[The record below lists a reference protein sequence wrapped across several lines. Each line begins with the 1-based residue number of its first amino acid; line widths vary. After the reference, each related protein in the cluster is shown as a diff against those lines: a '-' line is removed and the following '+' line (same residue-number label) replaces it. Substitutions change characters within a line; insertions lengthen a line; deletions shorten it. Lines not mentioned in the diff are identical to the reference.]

1 MNNNDKITVSKDF
14 EKQVAEKIKAI
25 QNYYNLHNNSYDG
38 FENEFKKTVE
48 FIDKLPESKEKHSKY
63 ADVYMAAA
71 WQDKIHTDKAI
82 QEAELG
88 ENSVVMARMIINKYL
103 HDDNSIDECIEKF
116 SEALPKIKNM
126 PENKEALGQ
135 LFFWRGSRYFIKGR
149 ENTDTASLDKAKKDF
164 IEAEKNFDRKDVY
177 HAASVAGIKAADI
190 EKNDIEKY
198 TLNSYGVA
206 GERLLFNN
214 GKLIFNSQ
222 PGFSHTLSDH
232 NRHDSIF
239 YYISCNFDRT
249 FFDENLELGGKI
261 IQSKGEHTKSTGS
274 THTLISKNEKVSVLA
289 GTFDDC
295 MYIKLHG
302 LFFGKTYDADVYY
315 ARGIGLV
322 KAEFTEG
329 DKVENYELCEYKI
342 NNGNAGSEYF
352 PFAVGNVWK
361 YANTNLPPIYWQT
374 IERELVNIETVENE
388 GVYAT
393 FSAVD
398 YLRLKK
404 IDGFSENCDSDTYID
419 LADKALPNERPKE
432 WDFDTAIKNLK
443 FAVQK
448 NSSARASIFA
458 IEALDFTEKCREYNS
473 KNYRFLPSR
482 IYSNIISKKEDKLE
496 YNEWGKY
503 DVVPYRMGSRHEE
516 NKIFGMK
523 PFRYLQEL
531 AGTLYS
537 EKWIA
542 GYSEQ
547 IKHNDGDVHIKVE
560 NGGTITVKAGTFE
573 NCLKVTITLES
584 ADNFDQ
590 NNKKDYFFKNFE
602 YTHCGT
608 KIYYYAPN
616 VGIVKH
622 DCIWGDS
629 ISSDWPLSSV
639 CELTEYKSIATDGE
653 YMPVYLGNKWIYN
666 EMTLEPG
673 YKAQIKYDIA
683 SGMENEFFM
692 VYCQE
697 FVYLGTDEE
706 YEEFKK
712 SLNK

>member
-63 ADVYMAAA
+63 ADVYMAGA

-198 TLNSYGVA
+198 TLNSYGVD

-239 YYISCNFDRT
+239 YYISCNFDDT

-419 LADKALPNERPKE
+419 LADKALPNEKPKE

-443 FAVQK
+443 FANQK
-448 NSSARASIFA
+448 NTSVRSSLFSHN
-458 IEALDFTEKCREYNS
+458 ALDFIERCAEYY
-473 KNYRFLPSR
+473 KNNWVFLPS
-482 IYSNIISKKEDKLE
+482 SVSGGIISRQNKQGKIIYKE
-496 YNEWGKY
+496 NEIYYMGPYVTWGSWYGARRCIGLK
-503 DVVPYRMGSRHEE
+503 PYR
-516 NKIFGMK
+516 F
-523 PFRYLQEL
+523 LQEL

-537 EKWIA
+537 DKWIA
-542 GYSEQ
+542 GYSETL
-547 IKHNDGDVHIKVE
+547 KNGDGEIYLKAED
-560 NGGTITVKAGTFE
+560 GGTITTKAGTFS
-573 NCLKVTITLES
+573 NCIKVTFNLEWEGG
-584 ADNFDQ
+584 
-590 NNKKDYFFKNFE
+590 KDDGLYYLHNLR
-602 YTHCGT
+602 YSHCGT
-608 KIYYYAPN
+608 KIYWYAPN
-616 VGIVKH
+616 VGIVRH
-622 DCIWGDS
+622 DCIWGNALTAS
-629 ISSDWPLSSV
+629 I
-639 CELTEYKSIATDGE
+639 ELTEYKSCATSGE
-653 YMPVYLGNKWIYN
+653 YMPVYVGNRWIYD
-666 EMTLEPG
+666 EVTLPS
-673 YKAQIKYDIA
+673 KFIARKKYDLV
-683 SGMENEFFM
+683 SGIEDEFFM
-692 VYCQE
+692 IEEQE
-697 FVYLGTDEE
+697 MLFMGTDEE